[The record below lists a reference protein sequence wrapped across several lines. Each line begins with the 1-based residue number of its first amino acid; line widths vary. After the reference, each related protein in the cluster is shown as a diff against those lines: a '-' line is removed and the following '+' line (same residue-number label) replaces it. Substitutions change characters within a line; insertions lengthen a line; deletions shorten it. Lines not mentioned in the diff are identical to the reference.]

1 MRSLRRSRRTVSGLA
16 LAGLLLGGCS
26 QPATGPA
33 STTGPTGVPD
43 PAPTARPDDGGAKV
57 SEGLEDV
64 LRRTRSGAPRRP
76 STARQAATQIRVAE
90 RVIADPA
97 TNAEDL
103 ALAGHAQ
110 QVAYRTLA
118 DRPAWDAR
126 VRSLLPRPLRRRA
139 ADNVAARRAFRSM
152 HATRDRDLADEL
164 PAWRIVEPL
173 PAGRLRRLYRAAER
187 RFGVEWE
194 YLAAI
199 HLVETA
205 FGRIEGTS
213 VAGAQ
218 GPMQFIPTTW
228 DIYGAGGDVEDP
240 RDAILAAG
248 RMLRANDFAG
258 DRAGALYRYNNH
270 PAYVRGVTLHAE
282 VMKRHPRSFLGYHA
296 WQVHYLTRHG
306 SIWLPEGYAEKRPV
320 PVRQFLARR
329 G

>member
-1 MRSLRRSRRTVSGLA
+1 
-16 LAGLLLGGCS
+16 
-26 QPATGPA
+26 
-33 STTGPTGVPD
+33 
-43 PAPTARPDDGGAKV
+43 
-57 SEGLEDV
+57 
-64 LRRTRSGAPRRP
+64 
-76 STARQAATQIRVAE
+76 
-90 RVIADPA
+90 VIADPSA
-97 TNAEDL
+97 TREEL

-110 QVAYRTLA
+110 QVAYRQLA
-118 DRPAWDAR
+118 DRPGWGQR
-126 VRSLLPRPLRRRA
+126 VRALLPPALRRTA

-152 HATRDRDLADEL
+152 HPTRDVDLADTL
-164 PAWRIVEPL
+164 PAWRIVSPL
-173 PAGRLRRLYRAAER
+173 PASALRRHYREAEG

-199 HLVETA
+199 NLVETA

-228 DIYGAGGDVEDP
+228 DIYGRGDVEDP

-248 RMLRANDFAG
+248 RMLRANGFRD

-270 PAYVRGVTLHAE
+270 PAYVRGVTRHAE
-282 VMKRHPRSFLGYHA
+282 VMKRHPRAFLGYHA

-306 SIWLPEGYAEKRPV
+306 SIWLPEGYAERRPV
-320 PVRQFLARR
+320 PVRRYLART